1 MPIITTADMK
11 THLGVTIDDDDA
23 LIDGK
28 IEAAEA
34 AIEQL
39 LGYTFA
45 ANFPDTTDASFPD
58 TVPGDL
64 KEAIRQLAAHFYEN
78 REASVVGI
86 SASLLPLGVRD
97 IVNNRREWYG
107 SGDL

>member
-11 THLGVTIDDDDA
+11 THLGITFDTDDD

-39 LGYTFA
+39 LGYSIA
-45 ANFPDTTDASFPD
+45 AKFE

-78 REASVVGI
+78 REASLVGI

-107 SGDL
+107 SGDLA